1 MMTEIHARPSKSAAG
16 DAAEDGADSE
26 PVEKRQKPV
35 DTKAAEKQR
44 LQKKKSL
51 KRL

>member
-1 MMTEIHARPSKSAAG
+1 MLTEIHAMPKKAEAV
-16 DAAEDGADSE
+16 AAEGAE

-35 DTKAAEKQR
+35 EVKAAEKR
-44 LQKKKSL
+44 LAQKKKSL